1 MYPEFP
7 RISMGMKL
15 NIFIYCKWYFC
26 VSYER
31 EIGALITDTEICI
44 LPVPKI
50 NDIIANVMVSP

>member
-1 MYPEFP
+1 
-7 RISMGMKL
+7 MGMKL
-15 NIFIYCKWYFC
+15 NIFTYCKWYFC